1 MARPLPALPALA
13 LLAVGIACS
22 RGSSTLAYED
32 LLVGG
37 RLVSNLDAQPAGEA
51 FCADELRWSLALRT
65 GEELVAEV
73 EVGEAARLAIAGCAA
88 AAEPTPPAESADSAD
103 SADSDIGGR
112 LRIALAGP
120 AGASLSREIVLAR
133 QGEEAFAEELDLGRL
148 EGGRV
153 RIALRADLDPGQTLY
168 LRGASLRHR
177 RQVARPAAPR
187 PQPPP
192 RQVLLVSVDTLR
204 EDALGALGGAWP
216 TPALDR
222 FAAGAQ
228 IFQPHYAAASWTK
241 PSHASLLSGQS
252 PRVHG
257 ALAREAPISPAVPML
272 AERFAAA
279 GFVTAGLVFDC
290 AWLGPRFG
298 FDRGHDE
305 YRAVRWTLPQMT
317 QATVNW
323 IAAHRDQP
331 FFYFLHTFEAHSDF
345 HRLPYEAPG
354 VRQRT
359 VEERFGAADYGRRQ
373 GEIASGLLGRMRT
386 GAIPALDGEDA
397 ILRFLYGEGVRHV
410 DRELGAFFADL
421 EELGLFDS
429 LLIVLTADH
438 GESLLEHGETLHA
451 SPWNQVLRVPLLV
464 KWPGGRAAGT
474 RSPVATSSLD
484 VAPTILAA
492 MGLPRDGLP
501 GADLAR
507 PARRRPVHSWG
518 RWRVVVDGRFK
529 AVLRW
534 RRAHEL
540 YDLAADP
547 EELHNL
553 AAERPRVLARLR
565 RLAEARW
572 QADTRLAE
580 QLQGAAPRGSAQP
593 LSPEE
598 RARLRALG
606 YVGEN

>member
-1 MARPLPALPALA
+1 VARPRPVLPALA
-13 LLAVGIACS
+13 LLAVGLACS

-37 RLVSNLDAQPAGEA
+37 RLVSNLDAQPTGEA
-51 FCADELRWSLALRT
+51 FCADELRSSLALRA

-73 EVGEAARLAIAGCAA
+73 EVGEEARLAIAGCAVA
-88 AAEPTPPAESADSAD
+88 AAPTEPGESP
-103 SADSDIGGR
+103 DSDIGGH
-112 LRIALAGP
+112 LRITLASP

-148 EGGRV
+148 EGRRV
-153 RIALRADLDPGQTLY
+153 RVALRADLDPGQTLY

-177 RQVARPAAPR
+177 RQRVARPAAP
-187 PQPPP
+187 PPEPP
-192 RQVLLVSVDTLR
+192 RQVLLISVDTLR
-204 EDALGALGGAWP
+204 EDGLGALGGPWP

-222 FAAGAQ
+222 FAARAQ

-241 PSHASLLSGQS
+241 PSHASLLSGHS

-257 ALAREAPISPAVPML
+257 AAMREAPISPAVPLL
-272 AERFAAA
+272 AERLQTA
-279 GFVTAGLVFDC
+279 GFATAGLVFDC

-323 IAAHRDQP
+323 MAAHRNES

-345 HRLPYEAPG
+345 HLLPYEAPG

-359 VEERFGAADYGRRQ
+359 IEERFGARDYGRRQ
-373 GEIASGLLGRMRT
+373 GEVASGLLARLRT
-386 GAIPALDGEDA
+386 GEIAPLPEEDA
-397 ILRFLYGEGVRHV
+397 ILRFLYGKGVRHV
-410 DRELGAFFADL
+410 DRELGALFADL
-421 EELGLFDS
+421 EDLGLFDS

-451 SPWNQVLRVPLLV
+451 SPWNEVLRVPLLV
-464 KWPGGRAAGT
+464 KWPRGRAAGT
-474 RSPVATSSLD
+474 RVATPTSALD

-507 PARRRPVHSWG
+507 PAERRPVFSWG
-518 RWRVVVDGRFK
+518 RWRMVVDGRFK
-529 AVLRW
+529 AILR
-534 RRAHEL
+534 RGRAEL
-540 YDLAADP
+540 FDLNADP
-547 EELHNL
+547 GELDNL
-553 AAERPRVLARLR
+553 ATRRPRVLARLR
-565 RLAEARW
+565 RLAEARS

-580 QLQGAAPRGSAQP
+580 TLGGAAPGPPAPS

-598 RARLRALG
+598 RERLRALG
-606 YVGEN
+606 YLGGN